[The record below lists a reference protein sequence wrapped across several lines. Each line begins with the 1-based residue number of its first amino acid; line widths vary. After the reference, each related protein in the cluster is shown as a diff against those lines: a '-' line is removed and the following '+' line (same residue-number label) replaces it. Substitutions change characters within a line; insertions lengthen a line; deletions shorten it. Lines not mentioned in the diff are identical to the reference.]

1 MFGPPATAD
10 KAQLVIIMSGDY
22 RAKKE
27 VAHLLV
33 PSVGRKVLDLG
44 GNIIKGVCLRIRIWT
59 TYLFLHSTD
68 VQAHRQ
74 LDDLGNNRS
83 SRRRVRML

>member
-44 GNIIKGVCLRIRIWT
+44 GNIIKGACLDLRI
-59 TYLFLHSTD
+59 
-68 VQAHRQ
+68 
-74 LDDLGNNRS
+74 
-83 SRRRVRML
+83 